1 MPYISRYGSEI
12 PSISSGAGTRLQSGA
27 GLSSRWAV
35 AGAALPLAIE
45 PPDRP
50 GGPSGD
56 DRVDYTNFI
65 RVRSDLDSSGRLREG
80 GFPAPPAFRPA
91 ATHSSRR
98 GRRSPS
104 SPAGRPGTGR
114 QAALLDHARAA
125 GWVHVP
131 AGGML
136 ARWLTTRISQRG
148 WPPTGF
154 YAAPA
159 AISELRGRT
168 ASSTSLF
175 SFEKSAQSRESKVF
189 IKFLF
194 LSQDL
199 PGK

>member
-1 MPYISRYGSEI
+1 MSYIFRYGSEI
-12 PSISSGAGTRLQSGA
+12 PFISSGAGTRLQSGA
-27 GLSSRWAV
+27 GSTSRWAV
-35 AGAALPLAIE
+35 AGAALPLATE

-56 DRVDYTNFI
+56 DRLVYTKFI
-65 RVRSDLDSSGRLREG
+65 RVRSDLDSPGRLREG
-80 GFPAPPAFRPA
+80 GFPAPLAFRPA

-125 GWVHVP
+125 GWVHAP

-154 YAAPA
+154 YEFVDELAWAMQALLATLAGSPA
-159 AISELRGRT
+159 
-168 ASSTSLF
+168 F
-175 SFEKSAQSRESKVF
+175 PVWSRRDPTF
-189 IKFLF
+189 T
-194 LSQDL
+194 
-199 PGK
+199 